1 MGNCGYTLAPV
12 RSEDQDYLMGLFSA
26 AEEVP
31 KAALQRFAPFG
42 WQTFPDYL
50 AWLQRSRLG
59 LNVLTQVG
67 HSAVRR
73 YVMGE
78 DALERAATDDEIAS
92 IVRIVEEALDAG
104 AAGLSSSQAPHQVGE
119 FGEHIPSFFAAD
131 NETEA
136 LAAACGERESACCRS
151 IHVPSATGSP
161 RRTARSW
168 SSWRR
173 SRGRWCRGTTSA

>member
-12 RSEDQDYLMGLFSA
+12 HGDDQDYLMGLFSA

-31 KAALQRFAPFG
+31 KAALQRFAPFS

-50 AWLQRSRLG
+50 EWLQRSPLG

-73 YVMGE
+73 YVMGA

-92 IVRIVEEALDAG
+92 IVQIVEEALDAG
-104 AAGLSSSQAPHQVGE
+104 AAGVSTSQAPHQVGE
-119 FGEHIPSFFAAD
+119 LGEHIPSYFAAD
-131 NETEA
+131 AETEA
-136 LAAACGERESACCRS
+136 LAAAVRRRESGCCRS
-151 IHVPSATGSP
+151 IRAPSATGCP
-161 RRTARSW
+161 RRTRRCW